1 MGFLIV
7 IAVFLT
13 GIAAAFIGGVTSGGG
28 GLLSLPILVFLGLP
42 VDVAVATNR
51 FGTLGSNIGNLAK
64 FLKTDKIV
72 YKFMIPLAIVS
83 TIGGII
89 GANLLLEVNK
99 DALTKIIGFVILLLV
114 PIVLW
119 KKELGLKQKE
129 GWTNKIL
136 VVGFILYFF
145 LEIYDGFLGIGG
157 GILVAYLFVLIF
169 GFTYTQANA
178 TDKVAVFLNVLFSTI
193 IFAIHGLINYYYGVI
208 YIAGTLIGGY
218 LGAHVAVKKGDRWV
232 RMAFVIIAIIFGV
245 KLVFFS

>member
-1 MGFLIV
+1 MNLI
-7 IAVFLT
+7 IAVAIFFT
-13 GIAAAFIGGVTSGGG
+13 GIAASFIGGVTSGGG
-28 GLLSLPILVFLGLP
+28 GLLSLPVLVFLGLP

-119 KKELGLKQKE
+119 KKELGLKQKDR
-129 GWTNKIL
+129 WTNKIL
-136 VVGFILYFF
+136 VVGFVLYFF

-157 GILVAYLFVLIF
+157 GILVAYLFVMIF

-178 TDKVAVFLNVLFSTI
+178 TDKVAVFLNVLFSTV
-193 IFAIHGLINYYYGVI
+193 IFAFHHLINYYYGII
-208 YIAGTLIGGY
+208 YIVGTLMGGY

-232 RMAFVIIAIIFGV
+232 RAAFIIIAVVFGV
-245 KLVFFS
+245 KLIFFS